1 MPRRTIAGSDDKY
14 VFSFIRVCRTPFW
27 SGCTVLRSHR
37 CVIHFLYLLIS
48 TWSYHGFSFEPLDRH
63 VVTGHCDFL
72 IMFPYW
78 LRMVSLFPHF
88 LFALCVLSGE
98 MVVHAFC
105 QFSNWSVY
113 LLWILWDLFYILDVS
128 PLSDM
133 WLVNIFCLSIA
144 CLFILLTRSFM
155 EQKFLILMRSN

>member
-48 TWSYHGFSFEPLDRH
+48 TWSYHGFSFKPLDRH
-63 VVTGHCDFL
+63 VVTGHCDFI

-113 LLWILWDLFYILDVS
+113 LLWILWDLFLYSRCKSFVRYVACKYF
-128 PLSDM
+128 PLVHS
-133 WLVNIFCLSIA
+133 LSFHPLNRVFHGA
-144 CLFILLTRSFM
+144 
-155 EQKFLILMRSN
+155 KFLILMRSN

>member
-48 TWSYHGFSFEPLDRH
+48 TWSYHGFSFKPLDRH
-63 VVTGHCDFL
+63 VVTGHCDFI

-88 LFALCVLSGE
+88 LFALCVLTGE
-98 MVVHAFC
+98 MFVHAFFASFLIGVFIYC
-105 QFSNWSVY
+105 EFCE
-113 LLWILWDLFYILDVS
+113 IFFYILDVS

-133 WLVNIFCLSIA
+133 WLVNIFRLSIA
-144 CLFILLTRSFM
+144 CLSILLTGSFM
-155 EQKFLILMRSN
+155 EQSF